1 MNFYLSKFNEF
12 LKEGGFM
19 KGFKALRF
27 CPPNSKFKK
36 GDLLVI
42 FGEVFHQGYI
52 NGIVQEAEKI
62 GMKIVYGTMGRR
74 NQDNELRPLTLEE
87 ITQKNQNNL
96 INIPLEAGFDLDKT
110 LKGLSPCDQLK
121 GLKRDEWNNFRK
133 LDWHQIQESKKIGEK
148 RFLKNTQAFLNE
160 ISKKYVTSKTNI
172 HFAHTMAGGIP
183 RAKILMP
190 LLNRVFK
197 GFGKRF
203 LYSKEFWESEIG
215 KLCSMNFNEVTAN
228 TFETLI
234 IETKHIRD
242 KAKTVSYSAYGYH
255 GCESLLG
262 DEYKWQSY
270 APYLQGW
277 AKIKLENIA
286 KKYWAKGLHTQ
297 VFNAPEILT
306 ASSSVFMGVEV
317 CLYPLL
323 RALKFENGGKNTS
336 IHNTCVSLLNNPNDL
351 STIDSYTQKYM
362 NADPGVRK
370 LYWDTWPQHSKEP
383 EMAKMKEA
391 SDYLISLHK
400 DSKNLLTFPLSKVVF
415 KTTGKAILCEASN
428 PTEPVLWLGH
438 DLVSKTHLTFF
449 EN

>member
-1 MNFYLSKFNEF
+1 
-12 LKEGGFM
+12 M
-19 KGFKALRF
+19 KGFKALRT

-42 FGEVFHQGYI
+42 FGEVFDQGYV
-52 NGIVQEAEKI
+52 NGIIQEAEKI
-62 GMKIVYGTMGRR
+62 GMTVVYGTVGRR
-74 NQDNELRPLTLEE
+74 NKNNELRPLTPEE
-87 ITQKNQNNL
+87 IAQKGQSNL
-96 INIPLEAGFDLDKT
+96 INIPLEAGFDLDKS
-110 LKGLSPCDQLK
+110 LKGISPCDQLK
-121 GLKRDEWNNFRK
+121 GLKRDEWNTVK
-133 LDWHQIQESKKIGEK
+133 KIDWHQIQESRKIGLK
-148 RFLKNTQAFLNE
+148 RFLKNTQAFLNQ
-160 ISKKYVTSKTNI
+160 ISEKYVTPKTNI
-172 HFAHTMAGGIP
+172 HFVHTMAGGIP

-215 KLCSMNFNEVTAN
+215 KICSMNFDEVTAN
-228 TFETLI
+228 TFKTLI
-234 IETKHIRD
+234 VETKHIRAT
-242 KAKTVSYSAYGYH
+242 AKSVSYSAYGYH
-255 GCESLLG
+255 GCEPFLG
-262 DEYKWQSY
+262 DKYKWQSY

-323 RALKFENGGKNTS
+323 RSLKFENGGKNTFV
-336 IHNTCVSLLNNPNDL
+336 HKVCADLLNNPNDL
-351 STIDSYTQKYM
+351 NTIDSFTQKYM
-362 NADPGVRK
+362 NTDPKVTK
-370 LYWDTWPQHSKEP
+370 LHWDTWPQHNKESR
-383 EMAKMKEA
+383 MAQMKEA

-400 DSKNLLTFPLSKVVF
+400 NSKNLITFFLSTIVF
-415 KTTGKAILCEASN
+415 KTTGKVILCEASN

-438 DLVSKTHLTFF
+438 DLVSKTHLMFF
-449 EN
+449 ENQLKPHS